1 MATQMQLD
9 IFLAGNRMATRSFR
23 EKKKKKTASK
33 SSLLQSYFDFYI
45 HVDNRERSR
54 ASDQKQRRRISSE
67 ENHKNLMVAVRK
79 WEMLG
84 ASKERPARWKWEV
97 VKKKLKRTGAEAT
110 KFFVSSYDNSSIKP
124 MCNGS
129 VNSKNAHPPSGHLS
143 GIRHFVLEKLQM
155 SVRWGRAF
163 IQKPHGGA

>member
-23 EKKKKKTASK
+23 EKKKKTASK

-54 ASDQKQRRRISSE
+54 ASDQKQRRRISLE

-79 WEMLG
+79 
-84 ASKERPARWKWEV
+84 
-97 VKKKLKRTGAEAT
+97 
-110 KFFVSSYDNSSIKP
+110 
-124 MCNGS
+124 
-129 VNSKNAHPPSGHLS
+129 
-143 GIRHFVLEKLQM
+143 
-155 SVRWGRAF
+155 
-163 IQKPHGGA
+163 

>member
-23 EKKKKKTASK
+23 EREKKKKTASK

-79 WEMLG
+79 
-84 ASKERPARWKWEV
+84 
-97 VKKKLKRTGAEAT
+97 
-110 KFFVSSYDNSSIKP
+110 
-124 MCNGS
+124 
-129 VNSKNAHPPSGHLS
+129 
-143 GIRHFVLEKLQM
+143 
-155 SVRWGRAF
+155 
-163 IQKPHGGA
+163 